1 MGNCLVTK
9 LKGNV
14 QNNNLQKLGKLELV
28 FNVKVTD
35 INNSKLI
42 QLGTGNKVMFDKA
55 VKVDSD
61 TVPANTEITYDPY
74 KAILALEAGTI
85 KATID
90 KYTMTQLHSEDR
102 GGTRPPVE
110 CTKVIGF
117 NFMPALTIFNLGGC
131 VMDVEGFKE
140 STNLTQVKSLS
151 RLTGDIGYLK
161 DCINIT
167 RFNVT
172 GSSTLKGD
180 VAVLG
185 KMNLTTLEIASTQIS
200 GDIDDFVAARLEKT
214 PSTAGSIRIQY
225 ANAIYRVKYNGTIL
239 ADLVA
244 AGTIGQN
251 PTLNWDAQ
259 GNITWS

>member
-1 MGNCLVTK
+1 MGNCLVKK
-9 LKGNV
+9 LMETV
-14 QNNNLQKLGKLELV
+14 QNDNLQKLGKLELV

-42 QLGTGNKVMFDKA
+42 QLGSGNKVMFDKA
-55 VKVDSD
+55 VKVGTD
-61 TVPANTEITYDPY
+61 TIPANTEITYDSY
-74 KAILALEAGTI
+74 KAISALEAGTI

-90 KYTMTQLHSEDR
+90 KYTMTYLYSEDR

-110 CTKVIGF
+110 CIKVLGF
-117 NFMPALTIFNLGGC
+117 DFMPALTIFNLGGC
-131 VMDVEGFKE
+131 VMDVKGFKE
-140 STNLTQVKSLS
+140 STNLTEVRSLS
-151 RLTGDIGYLK
+151 RLTGDIDYLK

-167 RFNVT
+167 RFNVI
-172 GSSTLKGD
+172 GSSTLNGD

-185 KMNLTTLEIASTQIS
+185 KMNLTALEISSTQIS
-200 GDIDDFVAARLEKT
+200 GVIDDFVAARLEKT
-214 PSTAGSIRIQY
+214 PSTAGSVTIRY
-225 ANAIYRVKYNGTIL
+225 ANAVDNVKYNGTSL

>member
-1 MGNCLVTK
+1 MGNCLVKK
-9 LKGNV
+9 LMETV
-14 QNNNLQKLGKLELV
+14 QNDNLQKLGKLELV

-35 INNSKLI
+35 INNSKLV
-42 QLGTGNKVMFDKA
+42 QLGSGNKVIFDKD
-55 VKVDSD
+55 VKVGSD

-74 KAILALEAGTI
+74 KAIIALEAGTI

-90 KYTMTQLHSEDR
+90 KYTMTSLSSEDR
-102 GGTRPPVE
+102 GDTKPPVE
-110 CTKVIGF
+110 CIKVIGF
-117 NFMPALTIFNLGGC
+117 NVMPALTIFNLGGC
-131 VMDVEGFKE
+131 VMDVKGFKE
-140 STNLTQVKSLS
+140 STNLTEVKSLS
-151 RLTGDIGYLK
+151 HLTGDIGYLE

-167 RFNVT
+167 RFNVI

-185 KMNLTTLEIASTQIS
+185 KMNLTTLEISSTKIS
-200 GDIDDFVAARLEKT
+200 GDIYDFVAARLEKT
-214 PSTAGSIRIQY
+214 PSTAGSVAIKY
-225 ANAIYRVKYNGTIL
+225 ANAIYNVKYNGTSL
-239 ADLVA
+239 ADLVV